1 MRMLGITIVLL
12 LTAIATA
19 TGLSGRAVSKPP
31 IPGSPQM
38 IRNGEFTNGT
48 TGWVSNPIGEIRNGQ
63 YCVAVP
69 ANTPSG
75 NASYLRT
82 AYTFLETKNDVY
94 TLNFTASSTVPYDVL
109 VRTPDPPLD
118 PNLNR
123 TAALTLSLKM
133 FSMTFSPA
141 NQAPNASVEFDLGG
155 NTVATTVCFG
165 NISMK
170 RIDRSGYRQD
180 VGPAI
185 KVNQL
190 GYLTNKSPKRAT
202 LVTNSTRVQSWSLIN
217 ESDDVCAQGRTVP
230 RGRDSASGDNVHII
244 DFSKF
249 KSAGHEY
256 TLKVADAT
264 SFPFSISSTLY
275 SGLYKDALRFFYQ
288 QRSGIAINGSLVGDQ
303 YARAA
308 GHVQVPPNTGD
319 VRVPCQTVTDSLIA
333 YLEPWTCNYTLDVT
347 QGWYDAGDQGKY
359 VVNGGI
365 AVAQLLMAYERSL
378 YHGGNKKIVGSD
390 TLAIPES
397 HNGIPDILDEAKWEL
412 EFLLKMQ
419 VPQGSPPQLFN
430 GSMIDM
436 SGMAHHKMHDNQWT
450 PLPTDSSQDPKRREL
465 HRPSTAATLNL
476 AAAAAMAARIYKH
489 FDSDFAARCLQ
500 AATSSYAAAQRNP
513 SILAPGTDWDL
524 GGGAYSDATVEDEF
538 YWAAAELYLTTSDS
552 QYQQDIESND
562 YSSANASTV
571 FSVPGGF
578 SWASVAALGRLD
590 LASVS
595 KDHSKH
601 REIVQSVTAAADVYV
616 TLLRN
621 ESNGYG
627 ALVEH
632 YSWGSTSNHL
642 NNIQIV
648 ATAYDL
654 TGNKTYLSTAF
665 EALDYILGRNALAQ
679 SYVVG
684 YGPKSTKNVHSRL
697 YAHELDPSV
706 PRAPPGSLSGGAN
719 EDASDPPADDVLQGC
734 APQKCY
740 VEDVNSY
747 STNEVAINW
756 NSALVWVVAWAA
768 SL

>member
-1 MRMLGITIVLL
+1 M
-12 LTAIATA
+12 
-19 TGLSGRAVSKPP
+19 
-31 IPGSPQM
+31 
-38 IRNGEFTNGT
+38 
-48 TGWVSNPIGEIRNGQ
+48 
-63 YCVAVP
+63 
-69 ANTPSG
+69 
-75 NASYLRT
+75 
-82 AYTFLETKNDVY
+82 
-94 TLNFTASSTVPYDVL
+94 
-109 VRTPDPPLD
+109 
-118 PNLNR
+118 
-123 TAALTLSLKM
+123 
-133 FSMTFSPA
+133 
-141 NQAPNASVEFDLGG
+141 
-155 NTVATTVCFG
+155 
-165 NISMK
+165 
-170 RIDRSGYRQD
+170 
-180 VGPAI
+180 
-185 KVNQL
+185 
-190 GYLTNKSPKRAT
+190 
-202 LVTNSTRVQSWSLIN
+202 
-217 ESDDVCAQGRTVP
+217 CARGRTIP

-244 DFSKF
+244 DFSKVR
-249 KSAGHEY
+249 SAGHNY

-264 SFPFSISSTLY
+264 SFPFSISSNLY
-275 SGLYKDALRFFYQ
+275 SGLYKDSLRFFYQ

-365 AVAQLLMAYERSL
+365 AVTQLLMAYERSL
-378 YHGGNKKIVGSD
+378 YHGRNNKIVTSD
-390 TLAIPES
+390 ALAIPES
-397 HNGIPDILDEAKWEL
+397 HNGLPDILDEAKWEL
-412 EFLLKMQ
+412 EFLLEMQ
-419 VPQGSPPQLFN
+419 VPKGSLPQLFN
-430 GSMIDM
+430 GSMVDM

-450 PLPTDSSQDPKRREL
+450 PLPTDPSRDSKRREL

-476 AAAAAMAARIYKH
+476 AAAAAMAARIYKT
-489 FDSDFAARCLQ
+489 FDEEFAAQCLE
-500 AATSSYAAAQRNP
+500 ASTSSYAAAQRNP

-524 GGGAYSDATVEDEF
+524 GGGAYSDASVDDEF
-538 YWAAAELYLTTSDS
+538 YWAAAELFLTTSDS
-552 QYQQDIESND
+552 QYQRDIDSND

-590 LASVS
+590 LASVPN
-595 KDHSKH
+595 DHSQH
-601 REIVQSVTAAADVYV
+601 RDIFQSVTAAADVYV
-616 TLLRN
+616 SLLRN
-621 ESNGYG
+621 GSNGYG
-627 ALVEH
+627 SLLEH

-654 TGNKTYLSTAF
+654 TGNRTYRSAAL
-665 EALDYILGRNALAQ
+665 EALDHILGRNALAQ

-740 VEDVNSY
+740 VDDVNSY